1 MTINPVKTT
10 SVGELGIND
19 KSGISK
25 KTGGITFSSYLN
37 DALDKVNNYQI
48 EADNYKKL
56 LSTGDVDNLHDVSI
70 AAEKANIAMQ
80 LTLSIRNKVVDA
92 YREIMRMQI

>member
-1 MTINPVKTT
+1 MTIN
-10 SVGELGIND
+10 SVGMASIEKLGIND
-19 KSGISK
+19 ESVISK
-25 KTGGITFSSYLN
+25 KTGSITFSSYLK
-37 DALDKVNNYQI
+37 DALDKVNSYQI

-56 LSTGDVDNLHDVSI
+56 LATGDVDNLHDVMI
-70 AAEKANIAMQ
+70 ATEKASIAMQ